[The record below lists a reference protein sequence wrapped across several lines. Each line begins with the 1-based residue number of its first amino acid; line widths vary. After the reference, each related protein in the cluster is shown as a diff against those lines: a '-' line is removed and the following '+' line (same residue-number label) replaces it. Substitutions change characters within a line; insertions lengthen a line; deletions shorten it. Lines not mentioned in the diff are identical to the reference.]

1 LFGAA
6 DMPEIAAP
14 KIAPAPPWTLTEQLE
29 REKDVVG
36 LYLSAHPLDNFRFE
50 MENYGIT
57 PLSELEAEKANGR
70 PLRIAGYLADV
81 AHQMSKKGTMY
92 GRFKLVDYHGEFP
105 FMLFSED
112 YLRFRDMLVADNKVF
127 IQGQFQRRNTYSEE
141 IEFKIKSIT
150 VLENVKRL
158 FTKRVVLDIP
168 LHRLNETIVS
178 TLQKHNE
185 RDGQAEWQIRIQAPE
200 ENRVVKLTSGFRKLE
215 FTDALAEDL
224 SNIKEIQWGIIPM

>member
-1 LFGAA
+1 
-6 DMPEIAAP
+6 
-14 KIAPAPPWTLTEQLE
+14 
-29 REKDVVG
+29 
-36 LYLSAHPLDNFRFE
+36 
-50 MENYGIT
+50 
-57 PLSELEAEKANGR
+57 
-70 PLRIAGYLADV
+70 
-81 AHQMSKKGTMY
+81 MY